1 MKTVKKTRRNVLG
14 SARKRRV
21 GAFRANLSPQNGTHR
36 RRPSRLRSSA
46 KPRHHGGVRANHKRA
61 GRAEIETQRSD
72 PRYQSAIKNFE
83 IAARAFQR
91 QNYEKAKEVFEKLAS
106 CEVFEVAER
115 ARVHLRLCEQ
125 RLGRPAQGPKTS
137 EGLYTLGV
145 GELNARQLN
154 AAVEHLTK
162 AQRLDGKQDHIR
174 YALAAAHALRGNP
187 EEALEHLKAAIELR
201 PENRIHARHDD
212 DFRGL
217 AQDPRFRN
225 LVSHQAASDPRV
237 TPPNPA

>member
-1 MKTVKKTRRNVLG
+1 MKTVKKTRRNVVG
-14 SARKRRV
+14 SARKQRV
-21 GAFRANLSPQNGTHR
+21 RGYGASLSPHNGAR
-36 RRPSRLRSSA
+36 RQSRLRALA
-46 KPRHHGGVRANHKRA
+46 KPPRRRVVRANHKRA
-61 GRAEIETQRSD
+61 VGPEIEKQRSD

-106 CEVFEVAER
+106 GEVSEVAER
-115 ARVHLRLCEQ
+115 ARVHLLLCEQ
-125 RLGRPAQGPKTS
+125 RLGRRTQGPKTS
-137 EGLYTLGV
+137 EDFYALGV
-145 GELNARQLN
+145 GELNARQLD

-187 EEALEHLKAAIELR
+187 EVALEHLRVAIELR

-212 DFRGL
+212 DFQGL
-217 AQDPRFRN
+217 AQDPRFRS
-225 LVSHQAASDPRV
+225 LVSPQMAQTLA
-237 TPPNPA
+237 